1 MNQIQV
7 QHTFIKYLD
16 NSVLRRSRAMDEMLM
31 KELLF
36 CLVNLLFSDAHVAV
50 VIEVGYMLPEAIF
63 NDDF

>member
-1 MNQIQV
+1 MHV
-7 QHTFIKYLD
+7 LHTFIKYLD

-36 CLVNLLFSDAHVAV
+36 CLANLLFSDTDVAV
-50 VIEVGYMLPEAIF
+50 VIEVGYMSPEAIF

>member
-1 MNQIQV
+1 MQY
-7 QHTFIKYLD
+7 TFIKYLD

-36 CLVNLLFSDAHVAV
+36 CLVNLLFSDTHVAF
-50 VIEVGYMLPEAIF
+50 VIEVGYMSPEAIF

>member
-1 MNQIQV
+1 MHV
-7 QHTFIKYLD
+7 LHTFIKYLD

-36 CLVNLLFSDAHVAV
+36 CLANLLFSDTDVAV
-50 VIEVGYMLPEAIF
+50 EVGYMSPEAIF